1 MPNNLNI
8 YNKMTRNNWK
18 INLKT
23 KLSHCNMKKK
33 RWKGKWVE
41 NLKEKSII
49 KGGMNEMSS
58 KKEPFLGL

>member
-1 MPNNLNI
+1 
-8 YNKMTRNNWK
+8 
-18 INLKT
+18 
-23 KLSHCNMKKK
+23 MKKK
-33 RWKGKWVE
+33 SWKGKWVE